1 MRCGVV
7 YAGPGAAINGMW
19 KTDPI
24 YSRMA
29 SGDVHWQLS
38 SITAN
43 GCVTRPLFVSCVELM
58 KEPSNNDH
66 TSTSRPG

>member
-29 SGDVHWQLS
+29 SGDVHSLAAIEHNS
-38 SITAN
+38 ERV
-43 GCVTRPLFVSCVELM
+43 C
-58 KEPSNNDH
+58 D
-66 TSTSRPG
+66 